1 MEILNVGLGEMV
13 VIVIIALLVFGPEKL
28 PEVARQVARLFSQV
42 RSATDDVRRV
52 LSEETA
58 NIKQPIE
65 EARREIESIAKPID
79 DIQKQVKSIRN
90 PIDTISKDIKSGID
104 EIKSAGSFSSDKPTA
119 SNSPSTTSEKS
130 STSP

>member
-28 PEVARQVARLFSQV
+28 PEVARQAARFFSQI

-58 NIKQPIE
+58 NIKQPLE
-65 EARREIESIAKPID
+65 DTRREIESIAKPID

-90 PIDTISKDIKSGID
+90 PMDTINR
-104 EIKSAGSFSSDKPTA
+104 EIKSSINEIKSVGSLSSDPSA
-119 SNSPSTTSEKS
+119 ANNSPSTSEKS
-130 STSP
+130 ATSP

>member
-1 MEILNVGLGEMV
+1 MEILNVGLGEMI

-28 PEVARQVARLFSQV
+28 PDVARQAARFFSQI

-58 NIKQPIE
+58 NIKQPLE
-65 EARREIESIAKPID
+65 ETRREIESIARPID

-90 PIDTISKDIKSGID
+90 PMDAINKEIQSSIN
-104 EIKSAGSFSSDKPTA
+104 EIKSVGRLSSDTSSTKNSA
-119 SNSPSTTSEKS
+119 STSEKS